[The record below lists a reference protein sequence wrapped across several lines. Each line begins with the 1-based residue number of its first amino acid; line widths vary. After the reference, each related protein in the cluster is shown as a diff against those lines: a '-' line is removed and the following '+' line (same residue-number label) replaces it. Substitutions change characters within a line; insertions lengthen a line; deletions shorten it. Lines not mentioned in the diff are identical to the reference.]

1 MRSYLELVPQYAK
14 VHKKK
19 NRTTILCIVIAVC
32 LVTAIFGLADM
43 AIQCQKVQFI
53 KDDGNWHI
61 VLKNLNE
68 EAISEISSRVDIAHY
83 GRGQVIDNGEFK
95 SKEILIQGLDEDLAK
110 QLGLEIIKGRYP
122 VVENETLIDVDAV
135 KSFNLKVGDFIKIK
149 LADGRNKNYKIVG
162 EYSSLSR
169 LRASDKH
176 GLMLSILGTQ
186 AIKKSETYDYYY
198 ITFKDKVNIRKATS
212 DIKNTFNLSDKQ
224 IGKNEKLLSIIGQ
237 GDSDYSK
244 PLYLT
249 AGGLF
254 ILVLIASIIMIY
266 NSFNMGVIERIKFF
280 GLLRCLGASK
290 LQVKKFVVLESLI
303 LSVKAIPLGLLL
315 GCIVTIISSI
325 FLKYVNTELF
335 GSMPILKVSFIGIV
349 FGIIVGFLTVILSA
363 IVPAKKASGV
373 SPLSAIRGNLMFKE
387 ILTSGK
393 ASKIANAG
401 SSKIDVSMGI
411 NHAFSR
417 KKSFILMTFSFAI
430 SIVLFLGFSVFIDFM
445 YQALKPIKPEA
456 AHISIVDADFKSVLT
471 KDDIN
476 EISNIKGI
484 KKVYS
489 RMMTD
494 VEATYN
500 NKEATSQLISY
511 EKNQFD
517 WAKKYLVKGEINE
530 DKLESENIGLVEE
543 GHGFNIGDKIY
554 IKNGNS
560 KKEIEVAGILSSIS
574 FDVKDKYIGNIIT
587 SENTFTSLT
596 DIKDYIIIDTQVDED
611 APEDLIQNIRNVLD
625 DNLEVRD
632 KRQGNLEAKN
642 SFYTMAVFVYGFVF
656 IIAIISMFNIINSMN
671 ISVTSR
677 INYYGIMRAIGMS
690 NKQLRKMVIVESST
704 YAVSGC
710 LLGSVLGLILHRY
723 IFVSLVTLKF
733 HIDWQIPFDL
743 LFIIVVTMIII
754 TLLAVRK
761 PIKKICELD
770 IIEVVNAQ

>member
-19 NRTTILCIVIAVC
+19 NKTTILCIVIAVC

-61 VLKNLNE
+61 IIKNLDE
-68 EAISEISSRVDIAHY
+68 KSISEINSRVDIAHH
-83 GRGQVIDNGEFK
+83 GRAQVIDNGEFK
-95 SKEILIQGLDEDLAK
+95 SKEIWIQGLDEDLSK

-122 VVENETLIDVDAV
+122 VGENETLIDVDAV
-135 KSFNLKVGDFIKIK
+135 KSFNLKIGDFIKIK
-149 LADGRNKNYKIVG
+149 LADGRDKNYKIVG
-162 EYSSLSR
+162 EYSSVSR

-176 GLMLSILGTQ
+176 GLILSILGTQ
-186 AIKKSETYDYYY
+186 AIKKTEIYDNYY
-198 ITFKDKVNIRKATS
+198 ITFKDRINIRKATS

-290 LQVKKFVVLESLI
+290 LQVKKFVVLESLV
-303 LSVKAIPLGLLL
+303 LSLKAIPLGLLL
-315 GCIVTIISSI
+315 GSTVTIVSSI

-335 GSMPILKVSFIGIV
+335 GSMPTLKVSFIGIV

-363 IVPAKKASGV
+363 IVPAKKASRV

-387 ILTSGK
+387 ILTNGK
-393 ASKIANAG
+393 ARKIANART
-401 SSKIDVSMGI
+401 SKIDASMGI

-417 KKSFILMTFSFAI
+417 KKSFILMTSSFVL

-456 AHISIVDADFKSVLT
+456 SHISIVDPDFKSVLT
-471 KDDIN
+471 KEDIN

-500 NKEATSQLISY
+500 NKEAKSQLISY
-511 EKNQFD
+511 EKNQFN
-517 WAKKYLVKGEINE
+517 WAKKYLVKGQINE
-530 DKLESENIGLVEE
+530 ERLDSENIGLVEE

-560 KKEIEVAGILSSIS
+560 KKEIEIVGILSSIP

-587 SENTFTSLT
+587 SENTFTNVT
-596 DIKDYIIIDTQVDED
+596 GIKDYIIIDTQVDKD
-611 APEDLIQNIRNVLD
+611 AHENLVQNIRSVLD

-632 KRQGNLEAKN
+632 KRQGNLEATN
-642 SFYTMAVFVYGFVF
+642 SFHTMAIFIYGFVF

-723 IFVSLVTLKF
+723 IFVSLITSKF
-733 HIDWQIPFDL
+733 HIEWQIPFDL

-754 TLLAVRK
+754 TLLSVRK

-770 IIEVVNAQ
+770 IIDAVNAQ